1 MARTALGPI
10 HVAGRVAAGVFGSYA
25 FSWGFAAAGTA
36 ALVGLGAGYE
46 DAQTAVLM
54 LAFLV
59 FLGLF
64 LWSFAAASLARVW
77 SVLGVGAAVLFFT
90 AWVIQRTML
99 S

>member
-1 MARTALGPI
+1 MAKTALNPV
-10 HVAGRVAAGVFGSYA
+10 HVAGRVVAGVFGSYA
-25 FSWGFAAAGTA
+25 FSWGFTAASIA

-46 DAQTAVLM
+46 DAEMAVLM

-77 SVLGVGAAVLFFT
+77 AVLGMGTVLLFAA
-90 AWVIQRTML
+90 AWVIQRAIL